1 MIHYQLRCVSD
12 HEFEGWFRD
21 SSAFEDQAAR
31 GLLSCPFC
39 GTAKVDRALMAPA
52 VRSSRQKRDEQQ
64 EQPVVAADVPAT
76 SVAGQAGIPDALLS
90 ALQKMRQ
97 EVESKC
103 ENVGDRF
110 AEEALRIHHGEA
122 EERGIYG
129 SMTSEDHE
137 RLEDE
142 DVSVQRLP
150 WVQPAEG

>member
-1 MIHYQLRCVSD
+1 
-12 HEFEGWFRD
+12 
-21 SSAFEDQAAR
+21 
-31 GLLSCPFC
+31 
-39 GTAKVDRALMAPA
+39 MAPA
-52 VRSSRQKRDEQQ
+52 VRSSRQKTDERQ
-64 EQPVVAADVPAT
+64 EQPVASAEVPVT

-90 ALQKMRQ
+90 VLQKMRQ

-129 SMTSEDHE
+129 SMTPEDHE

-142 DVSVQRLP
+142 GVSVQRLP

>member
-31 GLLSCPFC
+31 GLLSCPYC

-52 VRSSRQKRDEQQ
+52 VRSSRQKTDERQ
-64 EQPVVAADVPAT
+64 EQPVASAEVPVT

-90 ALQKMRQ
+90 VLQKMRQ

-129 SMTSEDHE
+129 SMTPEDHE

-142 DVSVQRLP
+142 GVSVQRLP

>member
-31 GLLSCPFC
+31 GLLSCPYC
-39 GTAKVDRALMAPA
+39 GTAQVDRALMAPA
-52 VRSSRQKRDEQQ
+52 VRSSRQKRDERQ
-64 EQPVVAADVPAT
+64 EAPATQAEVPAA
-76 SVAGQAGIPDALLS
+76 SVAGQAGIPDILLS

-103 ENVGDRF
+103 ENVGDKF
-110 AEEALRIHHGEA
+110 AEEALRIHYGET

-129 SMTSEDHE
+129 RMTDEEHE

-142 DVSVQRLP
+142 GISVQRLP

>member
-12 HEFEGWFRD
+12 HEFEGWFSN
-21 SSAFEDQAAR
+21 SSSFEDQAAR
-31 GLLSCPFC
+31 GLLSCPYC
-39 GTAKVDRALMAPA
+39 GTAGVDRALMAPA
-52 VRSSRQKRDEQQ
+52 VRSSRQKKDERQ
-64 EQPVVAADVPAT
+64 ETPVTPAEVPAAT
-76 SVAGQAGIPDALLS
+76 VVGQAGIPDALLS
-90 ALQKMRQ
+90 TLQKMRQ

-129 SMTSEDHE
+129 RMTPDDHE

-142 DVSVQRLP
+142 GVSVQRLP